1 MKLEEKL
8 VCFLKFPRPV
18 LIKTAQLEIR
28 TVIVLSS
35 SVRYTCKFTCND
47 KRALSEGTIF

>member
-18 LIKTAQLEIR
+18 LVKIAHLEIR
-28 TVIVLSS
+28 TVICTQFLS
-35 SVRYTCKFTCND
+35 
-47 KRALSEGTIF
+47 TIYLQVHMQ